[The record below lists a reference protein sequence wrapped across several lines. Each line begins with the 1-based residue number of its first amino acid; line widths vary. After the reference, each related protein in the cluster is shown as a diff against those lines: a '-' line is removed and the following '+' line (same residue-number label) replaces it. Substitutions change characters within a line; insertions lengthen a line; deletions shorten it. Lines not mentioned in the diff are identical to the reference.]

1 MLLHGFFSKFK
12 SSKIYL
18 GDTRYIGNSFIVL
31 NWFVFMF
38 LTPEY
43 IFIGLFVIIV
53 IFLAMRALMKW
64 AIAAF
69 LVLLVYLF
77 IKYNNLII

>member
-1 MLLHGFFSKFK
+1 
-12 SSKIYL
+12 
-18 GDTRYIGNSFIVL
+18 
-31 NWFVFMF
+31 MF